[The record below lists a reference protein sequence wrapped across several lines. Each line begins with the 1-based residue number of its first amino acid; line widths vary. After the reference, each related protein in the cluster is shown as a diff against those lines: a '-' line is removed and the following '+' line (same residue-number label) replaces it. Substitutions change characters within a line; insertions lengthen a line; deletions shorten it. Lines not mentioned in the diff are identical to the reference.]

1 MLTPQAGVI
10 SVLLEIHTKMRF
22 LPSVIAVAVCSSF
35 SVVADT
41 AENSIERLTVQGDFR
56 QQSVQQVAGSIALVG
71 EQDAKRTS
79 AQHLDDLLN
88 QLASVNFAAGASR
101 GRFVQIRGI
110 GERSEFVDTINASVG
125 VLIDGIDYS
134 GLGISGI
141 SDLAQLEV
149 FRGPEASRFGANA
162 LAGMLNL
169 TTKGPTDSA
178 EGKLSASYANY
189 DSYQLAAQF
198 SNGLTER
205 LSFSAS
211 LEQQTSDGFIDN
223 AYLNRDDTN
232 DIDELTGRFKLKY
245 QASEQLS
252 LQLISHF
259 VDQNNGYDAFSLDRN
274 RTTLSDEP
282 GQDKVKSKAVA
293 LQADYSGLPFATVLA
308 QLSWLNADSDY
319 GFDEDWSYVGIHPD
333 EYSTTDRYLREREY
347 LTLDYRFV
355 STPSGKL
362 GNSDWVLGLYAAS
375 KDYDLT
381 RQFWNWDLW
390 QADQFVSQLSRTNA
404 ALYGELTTPLSNG
417 WSLVTGL
424 RAERYDD
431 EYADSSANFIKNHD
445 TMWGAN
451 ISLNYQV
458 NPQALV
464 YLLASRGYKAGGV
477 NGDAL
482 SKASADG
489 LEGLQSK
496 ASFKPET
503 LYNAEF
509 GVKGSALDQ
518 SLVARVAAFYMW
530 RRDMQVKG
538 WLNPDSGPQ
547 FAGFIDNAGSGRNYG
562 IEMENRLQ
570 LHPQLALYLS
580 ASWMKTEL
588 GHYVTLDGDDF
599 TGREQAH
606 APRFQYSVATDWYIT
621 DALTFNLS
629 LQGKDAFFYSDGHN
643 ARSSRY
649 ELLGARLSYQ
659 LAQWEL
665 AVWARNALDQD
676 IGVRGFYFGND
687 PRDGYEPHVYEQFAE
702 PRRVGVS
709 LSYQF

>member
-169 TTKGPTDSA
+169 TTKGPTDSE

-252 LQLISHF
+252 LQLITHF

-464 YLLASRGYKAGGV
+464 YLLVSRGYKAGGV

-489 LEGLQSK
+489 LEELQSK

-588 GHYVTLDGDDF
+588 GRYVTLDGDDF

-665 AVWARNALDQD
+665 ALWTRNALDQD